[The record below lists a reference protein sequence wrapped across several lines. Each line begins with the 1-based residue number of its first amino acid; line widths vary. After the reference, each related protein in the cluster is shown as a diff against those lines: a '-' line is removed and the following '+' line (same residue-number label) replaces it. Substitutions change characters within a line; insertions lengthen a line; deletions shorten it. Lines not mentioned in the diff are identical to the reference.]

1 MSISEEISYP
11 AGGGSLPAFLVR
23 PDSGDSPRPAVV
35 LVHEILGL
43 TDHIR
48 GVAQRLAEEGGYAVL
63 VPDLFSRYPEFV
75 TLTEGDLLEA
85 IYTMFYVE
93 DSDAAL
99 AALSPERRKVIEQ
112 GMSFI
117 DRLREFAE
125 DIAGRT
131 QMLPDLVAGVDF
143 LKAQPYVVP
152 GQVAALG
159 FCYGGQLVN
168 LLAAGGCDLA
178 AGISYYG
185 ENPPL
190 AEVSAIRC
198 AMLAHYAGLDPDVE
212 TAEADYQ
219 AAMAA
224 AGKHLESHIYAGA
237 AHAFNND
244 TLGPSYSKDASDL
257 AWARSVAFLAEQLS
271 STND

>member
-1 MSISEEISYP
+1 MLIAEDVSYP
-11 AGGGSLPAFLVR
+11 AGGGPLPAFLVR
-23 PDSGDSPRPAVV
+23 PDSDSVPRPAVL

-48 GVAQRLAEEGGYAVL
+48 GVARRLAEETGYAVL

-75 TLTEGDLLEA
+75 TLTEGDLLDA
-85 IYTMFYVE
+85 IFAKFYVQ
-93 DSDAAL
+93 DSEAAL
-99 AALSPERRKVIEQ
+99 AAHTSEHRVAVEQ
-112 GMSFI
+112 GMLFI
-117 DRLREFAE
+117 DRLRYFAD

-131 QMLPDLVAGVDF
+131 QMLPDLNAGIDF
-143 LKAQPYVVP
+143 LKAQSYVVSD
-152 GQVAALG
+152 QVAALG

-168 LLAAGGCDLA
+168 LLAAGGSDLA

-190 AEVSAIRC
+190 AQVPAIRC

-212 TAEADYQ
+212 TAEADYK

-224 AGKHLESHIYAGA
+224 ANKHLESYIYEGA
-237 AHAFNND
+237 MHAFNNE
-244 TLGPSYSKDASDL
+244 TLGPSYSKDASNL
-257 AWARSVAFLAEQLS
+257 AWTRSLAFLDEQLCAP
-271 STND
+271 NG